1 MEEYFNAVT
10 QRYGTL
16 SEEQKRLI
24 RNFIDTDTGEL
35 VVLLLGPEMSVLV
48 DALKQEAQQTQVEP
62 EFLRG

>member
-16 SEEQKRLI
+16 TEEQKRLI

-35 VVLLLGPEMSVLV
+35 VVFLLGPEMSVLV
-48 DALKQEAQQTQVEP
+48 DALKQEAQQTQVES

>member
-35 VVLLLGPEMSVLV
+35 VVFLLGPEMSVLV

>member
-10 QRYGTL
+10 QRYGILT
-16 SEEQKRLI
+16 EEQKRLI

-35 VVLLLGPEMSVLV
+35 VVFLLGPEMSVLV
-48 DALKQEAQQTQVEP
+48 DALKQEAQQTQVES